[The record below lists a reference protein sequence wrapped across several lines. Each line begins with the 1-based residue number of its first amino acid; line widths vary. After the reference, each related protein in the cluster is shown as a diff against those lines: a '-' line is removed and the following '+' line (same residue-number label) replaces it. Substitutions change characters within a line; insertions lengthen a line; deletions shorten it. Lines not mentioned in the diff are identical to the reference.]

1 MTDNILIIG
10 GGISGLTLAL
20 SLHELGIGCRIY
32 EGAPEFQRL
41 GVGLNLHP
49 HGVRELTLLGLQ
61 PALAAHVVET
71 KEMSYYSRYGEFIF
85 SEPRGRF
92 AGYAWPQFSIHRGD
106 FHRVLADAVRERLGP
121 DAIVMDHR
129 CTGVDQDAD
138 GVTVH
143 FADATGA
150 TRPDARGAVVI
161 ACDGINSAM
170 RRQLFPHEGPP
181 VYHGV
186 NMWRGVSRG
195 KPFLSGATMV
205 QAGWLDVGK
214 MVIYPISQE
223 PDADGLMLIN
233 WVAELQTSRNMLAD
247 WNLAGRIE
255 DITPTYANWRFDW
268 LDVAAMIRKPEI
280 VLEYPMVDRDPLPR
294 WTHGRVT
301 LVGDAAHPMYPR
313 GGNGANQAIL
323 DTRALA
329 RHIKAAAD
337 LPAAL
342 QAYETERLKSANGV
356 VLQNRS
362 APPDAILK
370 VVHEKS
376 GDKPFGNIDDLIPR
390 QELAAIT
397 DGYKRVAGFDK
408 ATLAA
413 KG

>member
-1 MTDNILIIG
+1 MNNDIIIVG

-49 HGVRELTLLGLQ
+49 HGVRELTQLGLQ
-61 PALAAHVVET
+61 PALARHAVET
-71 KEMSYYSRYGEFIF
+71 KEMNYYSRHGEFIF

-92 AGYAWPQFSIHRGD
+92 AGYSWPQFSIHRGD
-106 FHRVLADAVRERLGP
+106 FHQVLADAVRERLGAG
-121 DAIVMDHR
+121 AIVMDRR
-129 CTGVDQDAD
+129 CS
-138 GVTVH
+138 GVTQDDDDVRVH
-143 FADATGA
+143 FANGSGTAL
-150 TRPDARGAVVI
+150 PDARGAVAI
-161 ACDGINSAM
+161 ACDGINSAV
-170 RRQLFPHEGPP
+170 RKQLFPNEGSP

-186 NMWRGVSRG
+186 NMWRGVSRW

-205 QAGWLDVGK
+205 QAGWIDVGK
-214 MVIYPISQE
+214 MVIYPLSQA

-255 DITPTYANWRFDW
+255 DIYSTYADWRFDW

-294 WTHGRVT
+294 WTHGRIT
-301 LVGDAAHPMYPR
+301 LLGDAAHPMYPR

-323 DTRALA
+323 DARALA
-329 RHIKAAAD
+329 RCAKAAVD

-342 QAYETERLKSANGV
+342 AAYEVERLKAANGV

-376 GDKPFGNIDDLIPR
+376 GDRPFGNIDDLISR
-390 QELAAIT
+390 DELAAIT

-408 ATLAA
+408 ATLQA

>member
-1 MTDNILIIG
+1 MAEIIIVG

-20 SLHELGIGCRIY
+20 SLHELGVPCRVY

-49 HGVRELTLLGLQ
+49 HGVRELSKLGLE
-61 PALAAHVVET
+61 PALARVGVET
-71 KEMSYYSRYGEFIF
+71 KEMNYYSRHGEFIF
-85 SEPRGRF
+85 SEPRGRY
-92 AGYAWPQFSIHRGD
+92 AGYSWPQFSIHRGD

-121 DAIVMDHR
+121 DALVMDHR
-129 CTGVDQDAD
+129 CVGFTQDAG

-143 FADATGA
+143 FTDGKGGKL
-150 TRPDARGAVVI
+150 PDVRGAV
-161 ACDGINSAM
+161 ALGCEGFHSAI
-170 RRQLFPHEGPP
+170 RRQLFPDEGPP

-186 NMWRGVSRG
+186 NMWRGVSRW

-214 MVIYPISQE
+214 MVIYPITQE
-223 PDADGLMLIN
+223 PDADGMMLIN
-233 WVAELQTSRNMLAD
+233 WVAELQTSRAMLAD

-255 DITPTYANWRFDW
+255 DIAPTYANWHFDW
-268 LDVAAMIRKPEI
+268 LDVAGMLRNPEI
-280 VLEYPMVDRDPLPR
+280 VLEYPMVDRDPLPH
-294 WTHGRVT
+294 WTAGRVT

-313 GGNGANQAIL
+313 GGNGANQSIL
-323 DTRALA
+323 DAGALA
-329 RHIKAAAD
+329 RCIKAAGD

-342 QAYETERLKSANGV
+342 KAYEAERMKAANGV

-362 APPDAILK
+362 APPDAILR

-390 QELAAIT
+390 EELAAIT

-408 ATLAA
+408 TTLQA